1 MEPRPDSAP
10 DVIRATSAWDAA
22 AIAQFLRSTEI
33 PVRLACLSRAG
44 TPLICS
50 VWFLYEDGAI
60 WCATQQSAHL
70 AGWLARNPCCAFE
83 VARDTTPYRGVR
95 GQGTATLS
103 AAAGP
108 ALLPRL
114 IDRYLGGRDSPFAQW
129 LMARKDREVAIRIQ
143 PQWLTSWDY
152 STRMGAQTVRGQAG
166 AGA

>member
-1 MEPRPDSAP
+1 MAPIHAIAP

-22 AIAQFLRSTEI
+22 AIEQFLRSAEI

-44 TPLICS
+44 SPLICS

-60 WCATQQSAHL
+60 WCATTRSAN
-70 AGWLARNPCCAFE
+70 LARWLQKNPCCAFE

-114 IDRYLGGRDSPFAQW
+114 IDRYLGRRDSPFAQW
-129 LMARKDREVAIRIQ
+129 LIARKDREVAIRIL

-152 STRMGAQTVRGQAG
+152 SARMGA
-166 AGA
+166 